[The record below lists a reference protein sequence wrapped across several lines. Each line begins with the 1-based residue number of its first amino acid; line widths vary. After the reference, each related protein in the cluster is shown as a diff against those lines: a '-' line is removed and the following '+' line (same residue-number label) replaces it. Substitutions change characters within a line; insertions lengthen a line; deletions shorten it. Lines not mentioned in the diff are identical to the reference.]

1 MNRVIFSLG
10 LFLLSCSVKAN
21 DYLAIGLID
30 SQYATGFDVYLDPN
44 DHNTIKGTIE
54 MSYDQFMYYRR
65 YCHATPDTIAKA
77 WMSNGM
83 VLLAERMV
91 EAEHVQSKTI
101 YYFDNPIQ
109 YPNSELD
116 GQHIVFR
123 NVGELWRFDAS
134 CQPGDGGPYGT
145 WTTYRFPFELK
156 HSSRLPTG
164 SYNVRVKYAMF
175 DIWTTQLGSAVS
187 SSVLGVKNHLLNDLY
202 TITGQ
207 ATVPATCSLRTSTN
221 LLLQHGDI
229 NIRNL
234 NGNKSNKETIT
245 VDCNGVV
252 DVTLNVYFLDTN
264 NSTVVTSNGVSLSLL
279 IDDNDSG
286 GSSKKRISD
295 LMGGAVSFDLSSI
308 ASKTDITKAGAW
320 DVSAIA
326 AIYYE

>member
-21 DYLAIGLID
+21 DYLAIGYIG
-30 SQYATGFDVYLDPN
+30 SQYSTTFESYLDPN
-44 DHNTIKGTIE
+44 DHNTIQGTIGMIRE
-54 MSYDQFMYYRR
+54 EYMYYRR
-65 YCHATPDTIAKA
+65 YCHATPDPIDKA
-77 WMSNGM
+77 WMTNGM
-83 VLLAERMV
+83 VLLAERTV
-91 EAEHVQSKTI
+91 EAEHVQSKNI
-101 YYFDNPIQ
+101 YSFKDPIQ
-109 YPNSELD
+109 YPNSEQD
-116 GQHIVFR
+116 SQHIVFR
-123 NVGELWRFDAS
+123 DTYERWRYDANCGS
-134 CQPGDGGPYGT
+134 YEHGPYGSVR
-145 WTTYRFPFELK
+145 TYEFPFKLT
-156 HSSRLPTG
+156 HLSRLPTG
-164 SYNVRVKYAMF
+164 NYNIRVKYAMF
-175 DIWTTQLGSAVS
+175 DIWSTQFGSAVN

-207 ATVPATCSLRTSTN
+207 ATVPATCSLRTNTD

-229 NIRNL
+229 NISNL

-252 DVTLNVYFLDTN
+252 DVTLNAYFLDTN

-308 ASKTDITKAGAW
+308 ASKTDITKAGTW

-326 AIYYE
+326 AIHYE